1 MNDNLK
7 LSLVIP
13 CFNESENLNILLDK
27 SYLLSKKINLE
38 LIIVNNGSQD
48 NSSVVLKRIQNK
60 NNFFRIL
67 EIKKN
72 LGYGHGIYSGLRQAS
87 GDIIGWTHA
96 DLQTSPLDL
105 IEGINLFSCSKSPEN
120 LFIKG
125 NRFGRNFFDSFF
137 TFGMSIFESILF
149 KSYVHDVNAQPTIFH
164 SKFLKDWDNPPEDF
178 SIDLYAYILA
188 KKTNKKILRFPVLFD
203 KRLHGVSSWN
213 RGLKDKF
220 KFIKRT
226 ISYSFKLK
234 RRIQNE
240 HN

>member
-13 CFNESENLNILLDK
+13 CFNESENLSTLLDK
-27 SYLLSKKINLE
+27 CYLLSKKINLE

-48 NSSVVLKRIQNK
+48 NSSAVLKRIQNK

-72 LGYGHGIYSGLRQAS
+72 LGYGHGIYSGLKQAS

-105 IEGINLFSCSKSPEN
+105 IEGVNLFSCNKSPEN

-149 KSYVHDVNAQPTIFH
+149 KSYVYDVNAQPTIFH
-164 SKFLKDWDNPPEDF
+164 SNFLKYWDNPPEDF
-178 SIDLYAYILA
+178 SLDLYAYI
-188 KKTNKKILRFPVLFD
+188 
-203 KRLHGVSSWN
+203 
-213 RGLKDKF
+213 
-220 KFIKRT
+220 
-226 ISYSFKLK
+226 
-234 RRIQNE
+234 
-240 HN
+240 